1 LTSEAAPIYHSPR
14 WGEAKSVLE
23 RSFGLHSRK
32 TNLLS
37 FMISAR
43 CRLTAPFHHTHESM
57 PLHMIQMFAENFLV
71 PSDWHDVLTAN
82 PSGGNQE
89 NVQG

>member
-1 LTSEAAPIYHSPR
+1 
-14 WGEAKSVLE
+14 
-23 RSFGLHSRK
+23 
-32 TNLLS
+32 
-37 FMISAR
+37 MISAR